1 MTLRSILGWT
11 FFVLS
16 LEYKKILLDEIFFL
30 VKNANFS
37 YQDIMNMPT
46 YERKYFIGKVI
57 QEHDMIMEAREKS
70 GR

>member
-1 MTLRSILGWT
+1 MSVLGWT

-16 LEYKKILLDEIFFL
+16 SDYKKIILDETFFL

-37 YQDIMNMPT
+37 YVDVMNMPT

-57 QEHDMIMEAREKS
+57 EEYDTIREEREKS
-70 GR
+70 NR

>member
-1 MTLRSILGWT
+1 MSVLGWT

-16 LEYKKILLDEIFFL
+16 SDYKKIILDETFFL

-37 YQDIMNMPT
+37 YVDVMTMPT

-57 QEHDMIMEAREKS
+57 EEYDTIREEREKS
-70 GR
+70 NR